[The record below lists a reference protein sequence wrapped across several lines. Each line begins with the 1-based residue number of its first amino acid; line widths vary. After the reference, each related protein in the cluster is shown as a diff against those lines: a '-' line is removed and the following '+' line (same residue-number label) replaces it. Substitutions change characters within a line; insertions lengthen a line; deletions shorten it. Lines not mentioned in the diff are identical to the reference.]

1 MGKMKK
7 LATNT
12 FRVKLF
18 NKLMGFASA
27 LQNIPAKITPPPF
40 RLMQIGSLFWQSRA
54 LYVATKLEL
63 ADVLGDT
70 EKSTQEIATALQLH
84 EDHLYRLMRMLGS
97 MGIFDETAPRVF
109 KNSKT
114 SAFLRQDNPKN
125 VRAMI
130 LMHNSPE
137 MTKPWMESLEESV
150 RDGGV
155 PFAKVHGIDLF
166 SYMDQHKRF
175 DLLFSQAMDTV
186 ENLTG
191 NLFLEDFNWGQFDR
205 IIDVGGSKGSKALS
219 ILKSCP
225 NLKAVVFDRPQIIE
239 AAKTH
244 WHGKIAADILARI
257 DFQGGNMFES
267 LPAAASDN
275 DLFVFSAI
283 FHGLSDEECTT
294 VLSNLKSAIG
304 NTHSSVLFA
313 DAVAEETHINPTIA
327 AFDMQMLIGTTGRE
341 RTPSEW
347 KQLLENAGF
356 EIVEIMNVR
365 TFAKFIIAKPFR
377 SGHHA

>member
-1 MGKMKK
+1 MKK

-12 FRVKLF
+12 LRVKLF
-18 NKLMGFASA
+18 NILMGIASA
-27 LQNIPAKITPPPF
+27 LQNIPAKVTPPPF

-63 ADVLGDT
+63 ADTLGDS
-70 EKSTQEIATALQLH
+70 EKSTLEIASALHLH
-84 EDHLYRLMRMLGS
+84 EDHLYRLLRMLSS

-114 SAFLRQDNPKN
+114 SAYLRQDNPKN

-137 MTKPWMESLEESV
+137 MTMPWMESLEESI

-155 PFAKVHGIDLF
+155 PFSKVHGVDF
-166 SYMDQHKRF
+166 FNYMDQNKNF
-175 DLLFSQAMDTV
+175 DLLFSQAMDAV

-191 NLFLEDFNWGQFDR
+191 NLFLDDFNWGMFDR
-205 IIDVGGSKGSKALS
+205 IIDVGGSKGSKTLS
-219 ILKSCP
+219 ILKLYP

-239 AAKTH
+239 EAKTH
-244 WHGKIAADILARI
+244 WQGKIAAEILARA
-257 DFQGGNMFES
+257 DFQGGDMFEF
-267 LPAAASDN
+267 LPAATSDN

-283 FHGLSDEECTT
+283 FHGLNNEECTT
-294 VLSNLKSAIG
+294 VLSKLKIAIG
-304 NTHSSVLFA
+304 THQASVLFA
-313 DAVAEETHINPTIA
+313 DAVAEETNINPTIA

-365 TFAKFIIAKPFR
+365 TFVKFIIAKQIQT
-377 SGHHA
+377 SHSA

>member
-1 MGKMKK
+1 MGNMKK

-12 FRVKLF
+12 FRVKFF

-27 LQNIPAKITPPPF
+27 LQNIPAKVTPPPF

-63 ADVLGDT
+63 ADVLGNT
-70 EKSTQEIATALQLH
+70 EKSTHEIATALKLH
-84 EDHLYRLMRMLGS
+84 EDHLYRLMRMLGA

-109 KNSKT
+109 KNSKA

-137 MTKPWMESLEESV
+137 MTKPWMESLEESI

-155 PFAKVHGIDLF
+155 PFAKVHGVDLF
-166 SYMDQHKRF
+166 SYMDQYKDF
-175 DLLFSQAMDTV
+175 DLLFSQAMDSV

-191 NLFLEDFNWGQFDR
+191 NVYLEDFNWGQFDR
-205 IIDVGGSKGSKALS
+205 IIDVGGSKGSKTLS
-219 ILKSCP
+219 ILKP
-225 NLKAVVFDRPQIIE
+225 HPTLKAIVFDRPQIIE
-239 AAKTH
+239 AAKIY
-244 WHGKIAADILARI
+244 WQGKIAADILARI
-257 DFQGGNMFES
+257 DFKGGNMFES
-267 LPAAASDN
+267 LPTASDN

-283 FHGLSDEECTT
+283 FHCLSDEECTT
-294 VLSNLKSAIG
+294 VLNNLKSAIG

-313 DAVAEETHINPTIA
+313 DAVAEETQINPTIA
-327 AFDMQMLIGTTGRE
+327 AFDMQMLIGTKGQE

-356 EIVEIMNVR
+356 EIMEIMDVR
-365 TFAKFIIAKPFR
+365 TFTKFIIAKPFQ
-377 SGHHA
+377 SGSHA

>member
-1 MGKMKK
+1 MGNMKK

-12 FRVKLF
+12 FHVKLF
-18 NKLMGFASA
+18 NKLMGIASA

-63 ADVLGDT
+63 ADLLGDT

-97 MGIFDETAPRVF
+97 MGIFYETAPRVF

-114 SAFLRQDNPKN
+114 SGFLRQDNPKN

-137 MTKPWMESLEESV
+137 MTKPWMESLEDSV

-166 SYMDQHKRF
+166 GYMDQHRHF
-175 DLLFSQAMDTV
+175 DLLFSQAMDSV

-191 NLFLEDFNWGQFDR
+191 NLFLEDFNWGQFER
-205 IIDVGGSKGSKALS
+205 IIDVGGSKGSKTLS
-219 ILKSCP
+219 ILKSHP
-225 NLKAVVFDRPQIIE
+225 NLKAIVFDRQQIIE

-267 LPAAASDN
+267 LPAAVSDN

-304 NTHSSVLFA
+304 NTHASVLFA

-356 EIVEIMNVR
+356 EILEIINVR
-365 TFAKFIIAKPFR
+365 TFTKFIIAKLFR

>member
-1 MGKMKK
+1 MKK

-27 LQNIPAKITPPPF
+27 IQNIPAKVTPPSF

-54 LYVATKLEL
+54 LYVATKLGL
-63 ADVLGDT
+63 ADVIGDA
-70 EKSTQEIATALQLH
+70 EKSTLEISTELQLH

-109 KNSKT
+109 RNSKT

-137 MTKPWMESLEESV
+137 MTKPWMEPLEESI

-155 PFAKVHGIDLF
+155 PFVKVHGVDVF
-166 SYMDQHKRF
+166 TYMDQNKHF

-191 NLFLEDFNWGQFDR
+191 NVFLEDFNWGAFDR
-205 IIDVGGSKGSKALS
+205 IIDVGGSKGSKSIS
-219 ILKSCP
+219 ILKSFP
-225 NLKAVVFDRPQIIE
+225 NLRSVVFDRPQIIE
-239 AAKTH
+239 TAKTY
-244 WHGKIAADILARI
+244 WTEKVPSELLARI
-257 DFQGGNMFES
+257 DFQSGNMFES
-267 LPAAASDN
+267 LPIAASDK
-275 DLFVFSAI
+275 DLYVFSAI
-283 FHGLSDEECTT
+283 FHGLNNEESKKLL
-294 VLSNLKSAIG
+294 VNLKSAIG
-304 NTHSSVLFA
+304 SNNSYVLIA
-313 DAVAEETHINPTIA
+313 DSIAEETHINPTIA

-341 RTPSEW
+341 LTLSEW
-347 KQLLENAGF
+347 KMLLEDSGF
-356 EIVEIMNVR
+356 EIVDVIDVR
-365 TFAKFIIAKPFR
+365 TFAKFILAKPCK
-377 SGHHA
+377 SSHYTV